1 MKTNHSKLSSLL
13 FNMND
18 TRKRHPAKLPDAPL
32 KSYFYILNGNLN
44 PTLEDYR
51 AAFLID
57 ANVIDQTA
65 PHFFPK
71 LRLFSGQ
78 IFQLGDEVREYLLGI
93 IFFLDK

>member
-1 MKTNHSKLSSLL
+1 MKTNHSNLSSLL

-44 PTLEDYR
+44 PTPEDYR
-51 AAFLID
+51 AAFLINAD
-57 ANVIDQTA
+57 VIHQTA
-65 PHFFPK
+65 PQFFPEFC
-71 LRLFSGQ
+71 LLSRQ
-78 IFQLGDEVREYLLGI
+78 IFHLGDEVREYLLGI